1 MDANPLLFLDNQL
14 CFALYASSRE
24 VTKLYRP
31 FLDELGL
38 TYTQYVTMLVLWE
51 KDEIPVKTLGE
62 RLHLDSGTLTPLL
75 KKLEAA
81 GLVLRARDPQDERSV
96 IVRLTEQGHAL
107 KAKVEDLPAR
117 VFCQTQLSPDE
128 ITKLRDQLHALTRTL
143 GDLAGCK
150 TERE

>member
-1 MDANPLLFLDNQL
+1 MDPNPLLFLDNQL

-117 VFCQTQLSPDE
+117 VFCQTQLSPEE
-128 ITKLRDQLHALTRTL
+128 IAKLRDQLRDLTRTISE
-143 GDLAGCK
+143 LAGCK
-150 TERE
+150 TERQ